1 MYHPTTRVLT
11 VLELLQSHGRM
22 TGAEIARRLEVNIR
36 TARHYVEMLQDL
48 GIPVEAVRGRYGA
61 YRLRPGYKLP
71 PLFFTEEEAFA
82 LTLGLLVSR
91 HLGLSATAP
100 AAEGTLAKVE
110 RVLPEQV
117 RSRLQSMEQTLVLD
131 VGIPCGAPTSSVVMA
146 LSTAVKTERR
156 VRIRYQSV
164 QSGETERAFD
174 PYGIVYRQG
183 YWYTT
188 GYCHL
193 RQAQRLFRLD
203 RISQLTMLNETFTRP
218 PDFDTLE
225 EVERSLASVP
235 SDWQVEVR
243 LETTL
248 EEAQRWIAPGR
259 VQLEEVDN
267 GIIFRCYTEDLAWMA
282 RFLSGLAV
290 PFTVRHPP
298 ELRTLLRQHALAIA
312 GYAERSE
319 R

>member
-11 VLELLQSHGRM
+11 VLELLQARGRM
-22 TGAEIARRLEVNIR
+22 TGAELARRLEVNIR
-36 TARHYVEMLQDL
+36 TARHYIEMLQDL
-48 GIPVEAVRGRYGA
+48 GIPVEAERGRYGA

-91 HLGLSATAP
+91 HLDLTATAP
-100 AAEGTLAKVE
+100 AVEGTLAKIE

-117 RSRLQSMEQTLVLD
+117 RTRLQSMEQTLVLD
-131 VGIPCGAPTSSVVMA
+131 AGIPHGAPTSSVVMT
-146 LSTAVKTERR
+146 LSAAVKSGQR

-164 QSGETERAFD
+164 QSAETERAFD
-174 PYGIVYRQG
+174 PYGVVYRRG
-183 YWYTT
+183 YWYTI

-193 RQAQRLFRLD
+193 RQGQRLFRLD
-203 RISQLTMLNETFTRP
+203 RIKELTLLNETFTRP

-248 EEAQRWIAPGR
+248 AEAQQWIAPGR

-267 GIIFRCYTEDLAWMA
+267 GVIWRCQTEDLALMA
-282 RFLSGLAV
+282 RMLSGLGV
-290 PFTVRHPP
+290 PFTVHHPP
-298 ELRTLLRQHALAIA
+298 ELRTVLRQHALAIA

-319 R
+319 E

>member
-11 VLELLQSHGRM
+11 VLELLQARGRM
-22 TGAEIARRLEVNIR
+22 TGAELARRLEVNIR
-36 TARHYVEMLQDL
+36 TARHYIEMLQDL
-48 GIPVEAVRGRYGA
+48 GIPVEAERGRYGA

-91 HLGLSATAP
+91 HLDLTATAP
-100 AAEGTLAKVE
+100 AVEGTLAKIE

-117 RSRLQSMEQTLVLD
+117 RTRLQSMEQTLVLD
-131 VGIPCGAPTSSVVMA
+131 AGIPHGAPTSSVVMT
-146 LSTAVKTERR
+146 LSAAVKSGRR

-164 QSGETERAFD
+164 QSAETERAFD
-174 PYGIVYRQG
+174 PYGVVYRRG
-183 YWYTT
+183 YWYTI

-193 RQAQRLFRLD
+193 RQGQRLFRLD
-203 RISQLTMLNETFTRP
+203 RIKELTLLNETFTRP

-248 EEAQRWIAPGR
+248 AEAQQWIAPGR

-267 GIIFRCYTEDLAWMA
+267 GVIWRCQTEDLALMA
-282 RFLSGLAV
+282 RILSGLGV

-298 ELRTLLRQHALAIA
+298 ELRTVLRQHALAIA

-319 R
+319 E

>member
-11 VLELLQSHGRM
+11 VLELLQARGRM
-22 TGAEIARRLEVNIR
+22 TGAELARRLEVNIR
-36 TARHYVEMLQDL
+36 TARHYIEMLQDL
-48 GIPVEAVRGRYGA
+48 GIPVEAERGRYGA

-71 PLFFTEEEAFA
+71 PLFFTQEEAFA

-91 HLGLSATAP
+91 HLDLTATAP
-100 AAEGTLAKVE
+100 AVEGTLAKIE

-117 RSRLQSMEQTLVLD
+117 RTRLQSMEQTLVLD
-131 VGIPCGAPTSSVVMA
+131 AGIPHGAPTSSVVMT
-146 LSTAVKTERR
+146 LSAAVKSGRR

-164 QSGETERAFD
+164 QSAETERAFD
-174 PYGIVYRQG
+174 PYGVVYRRG
-183 YWYTT
+183 YWYTI

-193 RQAQRLFRLD
+193 RQGQRLFRLD
-203 RISQLTMLNETFTRP
+203 RIKELTLLNETFTRP

-248 EEAQRWIAPGR
+248 AEAQHWIAPGR

-267 GIIFRCYTEDLAWMA
+267 GVIWRCQTEDLALMA
-282 RFLSGLAV
+282 RILSGLGV

-298 ELRTLLRQHALAIA
+298 ELRTVLRQHALAIA

-319 R
+319 E

>member
-1 MYHPTTRVLT
+1 MYHPTTHVLT
-11 VLELLQSHGRM
+11 VLELVQSHGRM

-91 HLGLSATAP
+91 HLRLSATAP

-131 VGIPCGAPTSSVVMA
+131 VGIPRGAPTSSVVMA

-156 VRIRYQSV
+156 VPIRYQSV
-164 QSGETERAFD
+164 QSGETVRSLA
-174 PYGIVYRQG
+174 PYRIVYRQG

-193 RQAQRLFRLD
+193 RQAQRLLRLD
-203 RISQLTMLNETFTRP
+203 RIRHLTRLNETITRP
-218 PDFDTLE
+218 PDIYTLE
-225 EVERSLASVP
+225 KVDRSLP
-235 SDWQVEVR
+235 SLPSHWQ
-243 LETTL
+243 
-248 EEAQRWIAPGR
+248 A
-259 VQLEEVDN
+259 
-267 GIIFRCYTEDLAWMA
+267 
-282 RFLSGLAV
+282 
-290 PFTVRHPP
+290 
-298 ELRTLLRQHALAIA
+298 
-312 GYAERSE
+312 
-319 R
+319 